1 MSDGNLP
8 VQQPGQSPA
17 VGGAQMGGIE
27 LKASFM
33 PLAFILFLFP
43 AKAVI
48 DGGAELGH
56 GWGTK
61 VYPIP
66 AGRHTV
72 RVWCPYFFIFKMG
85 DVTQTV
91 DVGVGEVVALEWKC
105 PWLVFLKGTWV
116 PLGSRGLTQGDLM
129 SGAPAVAAPGAP
141 AMGQAHPGAPALPSA
156 PAGGGFPAGWHPDPQ
171 GQAAMRY
178 WDGSQWTEHVSDGQP
193 AT

>member
-8 VQQPGQSPA
+8 VQQPDQSPA
-17 VGGAQMGGIE
+17 VGGQMGGIE

-43 AKAVI
+43 AKAII
-48 DGGAELGH
+48 DGGAELSH

-72 RVWCPYFFIFKMG
+72 RVWCPYFFVFKMG
-85 DVTQTV
+85 DITQTV

-116 PLGSRGLTQGDLM
+116 PLGSRGLTQGDLQGGTPAVAPG
-129 SGAPAVAAPGAP
+129 GAPAIA
-141 AMGQAHPGAPALPSA
+141 QAHPGTPALTAA
-156 PAGGGFPAGWHPDPQ
+156 PDAGSFPAGWHPDPQ

-178 WDGSQWTEHVSDGQP
+178 WDGTQWTDHVSDGQP

>member
-1 MSDGNLP
+1 VSDGNLP
-8 VQQPGQSPA
+8 MQQPDQSPA
-17 VGGAQMGGIE
+17 TGGQMGGIE
-27 LKASFM
+27 LKTSFF

-48 DGGAELGH
+48 DGGAEMGH

-85 DVTQTV
+85 DATQTV

-105 PWLVFLKGTWV
+105 PWLVFLTGTWV
-116 PLGSRGLTQGDLM
+116 PLGSRGLTQGDLQ
-129 SGAPAVAAPGAP
+129 GGPAPAVAPGNMPAVAP
-141 AMGQAHPGAPALPSA
+141 AQPGAPALP
-156 PAGGGFPAGWHPDPQ
+156 PPGGGTPAGWHPDPQ
-171 GQAAMRY
+171 GQAALRY
-178 WDGSQWTEHVSDGQP
+178 WDGSQWTDHVSDGQP
-193 AT
+193 AS